1 MSNRGFP
8 VLTGWVRWS
17 FMAQA
22 MRCAFGSILL
32 KRQPHQPKWAKRFN
46 RGMDKLTMR
55 YQKLSARSMQFKMTM
70 LAVFSI
76 CVLGFGWLYKT
87 LPEGLMPTEDMGFV
101 MGQIVMPG
109 NAPR

>member
-1 MSNRGFP
+1 
-8 VLTGWVRWS
+8 
-17 FMAQA
+17 
-22 MRCAFGSILL
+22 
-32 KRQPHQPKWAKRFN
+32 
-46 RGMDKLTMR
+46 MDKLTMR

-109 NAPR
+109 NAPRSEIEKVGR